1 MFDNYQPIAGRF
13 DELMDA
19 SGHVRAHWRGMA
31 ESLGA
36 LDDRKL
42 TERRIELQR
51 LLLEHGVT
59 YNIYGRDVRRP
70 SPWALDLLPVV
81 FTSREWREVEVGVAQ
96 RAELLR
102 LILADLYGP
111 QKLILRGLV
120 PAELV
125 FRHAGFLLP
134 CWSAETQ
141 LENALVI
148 YAADLGRTA
157 DGALCVTADRTQA
170 PSGIGYTLE
179 ARTITSRVLPSL
191 YRESNVHPVLPFLR
205 ALRRTLLWMT
215 GDDADAVG
223 VLTPGAANETYSEHA
238 YLARQMG
245 LPLLEGDDLIVD
257 RGRCW
262 MLTASGRQPI
272 RTLLRRMDDGYCEPL
287 ELNRQSVLGTPGV
300 LQAVRNRNLSFANAL
315 GAGVLENPGL
325 MAFLPKICKELLGED
340 LRLPSTET
348 WWCGRSEDLGQVLA
362 RFDEL
367 VLCPI
372 AATRDTRIVVAGLDA
387 DAREQLRKRVLADP
401 GGWAAQRAQRLG
413 SAPVLTRQGVAARS
427 VEMRTFAVSDHDS
440 FRVMSGGLARA
451 GRTAESWRVS
461 GQAGGVCKDIWVLS
475 ADAQRDAQILPQ
487 YLPRGSRVTAL
498 AEPHVAD
505 NLLWMARY
513 LVRGELLSRMLGAT
527 FKRLIELGPQGLDE
541 TGTALCRAITWQT
554 TLYPGFVG
562 PVGSNALEDPG
573 PELLRVLHSVE
584 PSGLQGI
591 CNAVQQA
598 AYPVRHL
605 LTNEIS
611 ALLIRLDDDLHA
623 VDEIEKARRAVFQV
637 ELCLAAIIGYLER
650 SLPEGGA
657 RQLIELGMAVES
669 AQGTVR
675 LLRSLGVE
683 RDTINETGP
692 MVLDFINSTTGFVE
706 GVEPGSQAAVFQV
719 ALLAQAN
726 PCSVRNLLMRIESGL
741 RAMPT
746 PRDQEQ
752 KLETSVANKLVELGV
767 LDLSS
772 MLAAVDGPQRM
783 DQVLEELHDWLR
795 SLADGIEKRYTPRR
809 PAPSSQLVLTA

>member
-1 MFDNYQPIAGRF
+1 MFDNYQPIPGRF
-13 DELMDA
+13 DELIDA
-19 SGHVRAHWRGMA
+19 SGHLRAHWQGVA

-36 LDDRKL
+36 LDERKL

-59 YNIYGRDVRRP
+59 YNIYGRSVRRA

-102 LILADLYGP
+102 LIVADLYGP
-111 QKLILRGLV
+111 QKLILRGLL

-125 FRHAGFLLP
+125 FRHPGYLLP
-134 CWSAETQ
+134 CWSAESR

-148 YAADLGRTA
+148 YAADLGRTP
-157 DGALCVTADRTQA
+157 DGELCVTADRTQA

-205 ALRRTLLWMT
+205 AMRRALLWMT
-215 GDDADAVG
+215 DDDADAVG
-223 VLTPGAANETYSEHA
+223 VLTPGIANETYSEHA
-238 YLARQMG
+238 YLARQLG

-262 MLTASGRQPI
+262 MLTANGRQPI

-287 ELNRQSVLGTPGV
+287 ELNRHSVLGTPGV
-300 LQAVRNRNLSFANAL
+300 LQAVRNRNLSFANSL
-315 GAGVLENPGL
+315 GAGVLENPAL
-325 MAFLPKICKELLGED
+325 MAFLPRICRELLGED
-340 LRLPSTET
+340 LRLPSTQT
-348 WWCGRSEDLGQVLA
+348 WWCGRPQDLAQVRE
-362 RFDEL
+362 RFAEL
-367 VLCPI
+367 ILCPI
-372 AATRDTRIVVAGLDA
+372 ADSSEARIVVSSLDTA
-387 DAREQLRKRVLADP
+387 EREKLLARVLADP
-401 GGWAAQRAQRLG
+401 GAWAAQRAERLG
-413 SAPVLTRQGVAARS
+413 SAPVLTRQGASARS
-427 VEMRTFAVSDHDS
+427 VEMRTFAVADRDS

-461 GQAGGVCKDIWVLS
+461 GQSGGVCKDIWVLS

-487 YLPRGSRVTAL
+487 YLPPGGRVATL
-498 AEPHVAD
+498 TEPHIAD
-505 NLLWMARY
+505 NLLWVARY
-513 LVRGELLSRMLGAT
+513 LVRGELVSRMLGAT
-527 FKRLIELGPQGLDE
+527 FKRLGELGPQGLDE
-541 TGTALCRAITWQT
+541 TGKALCRAITWQT
-554 TLYPGFVG
+554 TIYPGFIG
-562 PVGSNALEDPG
+562 PVGNEALENPA
-573 PELLRVLHSVE
+573 PELLRVLHSLE

-598 AYPVRHL
+598 AYPIRHL

-611 ALLIRLDDDLHA
+611 ALLVRLDDDLQKVA
-623 VDEIEKARRAVFQV
+623 QIEEASQAVFQV
-637 ELCLAAIIGYLER
+637 ELCMAAIIGYLGR

-657 RQLIELGMAVES
+657 RQIIELGMAVES

-675 LLRSLGVE
+675 LLRSLAVE
-683 RDTINETGP
+683 PDAINETGP
-692 MVLDFINSTTGFVE
+692 LVLDFINSTSGFVE
-706 GVEPGSQAAVFQV
+706 GVEPGSQVAVFQV

-726 PCSVRNLLMRIESGL
+726 PCSVRNLLMRIEGSL
-741 RAMPT
+741 RAMPAA
-746 PRDQEQ
+746 RDQEQ
-752 KLETSVANKLVELGV
+752 KLEASVAEKLVELGV
-767 LDLSS
+767 LDLNTMLSS
-772 MLAAVDGPQRM
+772 VDGPQRM
-783 DQVLEELHDWLR
+783 DQVLQDLHEWLR
-795 SLADGIEKRYTPRR
+795 VLASGIERRYTPRR

>member
-1 MFDNYQPIAGRF
+1 
-13 DELMDA
+13 MDA
-19 SGHVRAHWRGMA
+19 SGHLRAHWQGIA

-36 LDDRKL
+36 LDERRL

-59 YNIYGRDVRRP
+59 YNIYGRSVRRP

-102 LILADLYGP
+102 MIIADLYGP
-111 QKLILRGLV
+111 QKLIQRGLL

-125 FRHAGFLLP
+125 FRHPGFLLP
-134 CWSAETQ
+134 CWSAEAQ
-141 LENALVI
+141 FENSLVV
-148 YAADLGRTA
+148 YAADLGRTPE
-157 DGALCVTADRTQA
+157 GGLCVTADRTQA

-205 ALRRTLLWMT
+205 AMRRTLLWMT
-215 GDDADAVG
+215 GDDADAVA

-245 LPLLEGDDLIVD
+245 LPLVEGNDLVVE

-262 MLTASGRQPI
+262 MLTANGRQPI

-287 ELNRQSVLGTPGV
+287 ELNRSSVLGTPGV
-300 LQAVRNRNLSFANAL
+300 LQAVRNRNLSFANSL
-315 GAGVLENPGL
+315 GAGVAENPAL
-325 MAFLPKICKELLGED
+325 MAFLPQICKELLGED

-348 WWCGRSEDLGQVLA
+348 WWCGRAADLAQVRDKFAELTLSPISSASE
-362 RFDEL
+362 
-367 VLCPI
+367 
-372 AATRDTRIVVAGLDA
+372 TRITVSGLDA
-387 DAREQLRKRVLADP
+387 SERENLLARVLADP
-401 GGWAAQRAQRLG
+401 PGWAAQRADRLG
-413 SAPVLTRQGVAARS
+413 SAPVLSRKGVAARS
-427 VEMRTFAVSDHDS
+427 VEMRTFAVADKDT

-451 GRTAESWRVS
+451 GRTAESGRVS

-487 YLPRGSRVTAL
+487 YMPRGGRVATL
-498 AEPHVAD
+498 TEPHIAD

-527 FKRLIELGPQGLDE
+527 FKRLVELGPQRLDD
-541 TGTALCRAITWQT
+541 TGTALCRAITWQS

-562 PVGSNALEDPG
+562 PVGNEALENPV
-573 PELLRVLHSVE
+573 PELLRVLHSPE
-584 PSGLQGI
+584 PNGLQGI

-611 ALLIRLDDDLHA
+611 ALLVRLDHDLQA
-623 VDEIEKARRAVFQV
+623 VNEPEAARRAVFQV
-637 ELCLAAIIGYLER
+637 ELCTAAIIGYLGR

-657 RQLIELGMAVES
+657 RQIIDLGIAVES
-669 AQGTVR
+669 ALGTVR
-675 LLRSLGVE
+675 LLRSLAVE
-683 RDTINETGP
+683 AHAINETGP
-692 MVLDFINSTTGFVE
+692 MVLDLINSTTGFVE
-706 GVEPGSQAAVFQV
+706 GVEPGSQVAVFQV

-726 PCSVRNLLMRIESGL
+726 PCSVRNLLMRIESSL
-741 RAMPT
+741 RAMPAA
-746 PRDQEQ
+746 RDREQ
-752 KLETSVANKLVELGV
+752 ALESTVANKLVELGV
-767 LDLSS
+767 LDLGG
-772 MLAAVDGPQRM
+772 MLGTVDGPQHM
-783 DQVLEELHDWLR
+783 DQLLQDLHEWLR
-795 SLADGIEKRYTPRR
+795 TLAVGIEKRYTPRR
-809 PAPSSQLVLTA
+809 PARSSQLVLTA